1 MRKFNRLSVAVAC
14 LITAGAL
21 ATWYYIYTGQDATIP
36 LIDRDDPAFAA
47 TLPRIERSMMSM
59 VGRINQPIER
69 LRGEE
74 LELVQQLA
82 RARLSQTV
90 YEARNSRT
98 EIQPD
103 GSVKILIPAY
113 KRAGAKLEDYIMRDL
128 YRQPSDQ
135 ALRTRLRA
143 NFFQFGI
150 GPQTL
155 TVSVLP
161 PGTGGHPE
169 RLYGILHRVDG
180 LRYGP
185 LVVHSGLPV
194 GRLGVYSPFV
204 GSFPPI

>member
-1 MRKFNRLSVAVAC
+1 MVTL
-14 LITAGAL
+14 
-21 ATWYYIYTGQDATIP
+21 YYIRTGQEASIP
-36 LIDRDDPAFAA
+36 LIDRNDPAFAVA
-47 TLPRIERSMMSM
+47 LPRIERSMMSM
-59 VGRINQPIER
+59 VGRINQPVDR
-69 LRGEE
+69 LRGAE

-82 RARLSQTV
+82 RARLSQSV

-103 GSVKILIPAY
+103 GSVKIFIPAY
-113 KRAGAKLEDYIMRDL
+113 KRARAKLEDYIMSDL
-128 YRQPSDQ
+128 FRQPSAQ
-135 ALRTRLRA
+135 ALRTKLRA
-143 NFFQFGI
+143 QFFQFGI

-161 PGTGGHPE
+161 PGAGGDPE

-180 LRYGP
+180 LPYGP
-185 LVVHSGLPV
+185 LVGYSGLPV